1 MASRRYT
8 AMHWGIYE
16 VEDRPGALPTLHGLS
31 SDQDPSPIGLDMLD
45 ESVSRLRIRRPAIRR
60 GWLEK
65 GPGPTG
71 ARGSD
76 AFVEVDWGTAL
87 DHVAAEVARV
97 RKAHGNGAIFGGS
110 YGWSSAG
117 RFHHAQSQLHRFLNV
132 AGGYVRS
139 VDTYSLGAGR
149 ALLPYLVMP
158 MDELNASHTSWEVLA
173 EHCRLFVTF
182 GGVPL
187 KNTQVSSGGAGDHRA
202 RAGLRAMAA
211 AGTRFVNISPVRDN
225 LDTGGPVE
233 WIPIRPNTDTALM
246 LALGHE
252 VLRHPRF
259 DRGFLDRCTVGFEH
273 VRAYLT
279 GDVDGTPKTPEWAE
293 AITDVPA
300 ARTRALAGELM
311 ATRSLVNAAW
321 SLQRASHGEQ
331 PFWALITLGCLLG
344 QVGLPGGGFALG
356 YGPMNTQGS
365 AHPRFG
371 GPTLPQ
377 GRNAVP
383 GFIPVARIADMLL
396 HPGASFPYRG
406 ETHTYPEIR
415 LVYWAG
421 GNPFHHHQDLNRLQR
436 AWGRPETVVV
446 HEPYWTPTARRAD
459 IVLPAT
465 TPLERN
471 DIGYAT
477 REGHVVAMQRAVA
490 PFAEARDDYA
500 IFSALAERLDLGPA
514 FTEGLDEMGWL
525 RRLYGESAARAK
537 AVGIDLPDF
546 QRFWSEGL
554 IQLAPHDCPFT
565 LLEAFRGDPQVH
577 PLDTPS
583 GRIELFSETI
593 AGYGLEDCPGQA
605 VWREP
610 AEWLGAPAAARH
622 PLHLI
627 SDQPQRRLHSQL
639 DHSPYSR
646 AGKVAGREPVYLNPR
661 DAAARSIADGDVV
674 ELSNDRGRCL
684 AGAIVTPDIMPGV
697 ARLATGAWFDP
708 KEGPEGTTEK
718 HGNPNALTLD
728 RGASGFSQGCA
739 AQSCLVQARRL
750 DGPPPPVTAFTLP
763 RGINIK

>member
-1 MASRRYT
+1 
-8 AMHWGIYE
+8 MHWGIYE
-16 VEDRPGALPTLHGLS
+16 VEPHAGALPVLHGLS
-31 SDQDPSPIGLDMLD
+31 TDEDPSPIGLDMLD
-45 ESVSRLRIRRPAIRR
+45 AEVSRLRIRRPAIRR
-60 GWLEK
+60 GWLEN
-65 GPGPTG
+65 GPGPTQG
-71 ARGSD
+71 RGHD
-76 AFVEVDWGTAL
+76 EFVEVDWDTAL

-97 RKAHGNGAIFGGS
+97 RREHGNGAIFGGS

-117 RFHHAQSQLHRFLNV
+117 RFHHAQSQLHRFLNA

-139 VDTYSLGAGR
+139 VDSYSLGAGR
-149 ALLPYLVMP
+149 ALMPYLVMS

-187 KNTQVSSGGAGDHRA
+187 KNTQVASGGAGDHRA
-202 RAGLRAMAA
+202 RGGLRAMAA

-225 LDTGGPVE
+225 LETSGPVE

-252 VLRHPRF
+252 ALRHPRF
-259 DRGFLDRCTVGFEH
+259 DRAFLDRCTVGFDG

-279 GDVDGTPKTPEWAE
+279 GGADGTPKTPEWAE
-293 AITDVPA
+293 AITGVPA
-300 ARTRALAGELM
+300 ARTRALADELM
-311 ATRSLVNAAW
+311 GTRSLVNAAW
-321 SLQRASHGEQ
+321 SLQRAAHGEQ
-331 PFWALITLGCLLG
+331 PFWAALTLGCLIG

-365 AHPRFG
+365 SHPRFG

-377 GRNAVP
+377 GRNPV
-383 GFIPVARIADMLL
+383 GDFIPVARIADMLL
-396 HPGASFPYRG
+396 HPGEPFTYRG
-406 ETHTYPEIR
+406 ETRAYPDIR

-436 AWGRPETVVV
+436 AWGRPETVIV

-471 DIGYAT
+471 DIGFAT
-477 REGHVVAMQRAVA
+477 REGHVVAMERVVA

-500 IFSALAERLDLGPA
+500 ILSEVAERLGLRDA
-514 FTEGLDEMGWL
+514 FTEGLEEAGWL
-525 RRLYGESAARAK
+525 RRLYGESAARAA

-546 QRFWSEGL
+546 QQFWHQG
-554 IQLAPHDCPFT
+554 IIRLAPHDKPFT
-565 LLEAFRGDPQVH
+565 LLAEFRENPDAH
-577 PLDTPS
+577 PLNTPT

-593 AGYGLEDCPGQA
+593 AAYELEDCPGQA
-605 VWREP
+605 MWREP
-610 AEWLGAPAAARH
+610 TEWLGAPKAAWY
-622 PLHLI
+622 PLHLL

-646 AGKVAGREPVYLNPR
+646 AGKVAGREPVYLNPE
-661 DAAARSIADGDVV
+661 DATARGIADGDLV
-674 ELSNDRGRCL
+674 ELFNDRGRCL
-684 AGAIVTPDIMPGV
+684 AGAIVSPDIMPGV

-708 KEGPEGTTEK
+708 EGTTEK
-718 HGNPNALTLD
+718 HGNPNSLTLD
-728 RGASGFSQGCA
+728 RGASSFSQGCA
-739 AQSCLVQARRL
+739 AQSCLVEAQL
-750 DGPPPPVTAFTLP
+750 FKGPPPLVTAFTLP
-763 RGINIK
+763 RGIAEVR

>member
-1 MASRRYT
+1 MAAEADHQYT

-16 VEDRPGALPTLHGLS
+16 VERRPGHLPLLHGLS
-31 SDQDPSPIGLDMLD
+31 TDPDPSPIGLDMLD
-45 ESVSRLRIRRPAIRR
+45 ASVTKLRVRCPAIRR
-60 GWLEK
+60 GWLEN
-65 GPGPTG
+65 GPGATA
-71 ARGSD
+71 ARGQD
-76 AFVEVDWGTAL
+76 EFVEVDWDTAL
-87 DHVAAEVARV
+87 AHVAAEVARV
-97 RKAHGNGAIFGGS
+97 SGTHGNGAIFGGS

-139 VDTYSLGAGR
+139 VDSYSLGAGR
-149 ALLPYLVMP
+149 ALLPYLLMP
-158 MDELNASHTSWEVLA
+158 MDELNASHTSWTLLA
-173 EHCRLFVTF
+173 EHCRLFVSF

-202 RAGLRAMAA
+202 RAGLRAMTA

-233 WIPIRPNTDTALM
+233 WIPIRPNTDTAMM
-246 LALGHE
+246 LALCHG
-252 VLRHPRF
+252 VLHHPGF
-259 DRGFLDRCTVGFEH
+259 DRSFLDRCTVGFDR
-273 VRAYLT
+273 VRSKLA
-279 GDVDGTPKTPEWAE
+279 GDAGGTAKTPEWAE
-293 AITDVPA
+293 AITGVPA
-300 ARTRALAGELM
+300 ARIRALADELM
-311 ATRSLVNAAW
+311 GTRSLVNAAW

-331 PFWALITLGCLLG
+331 PFWAAITLGCLIG

-383 GFIPVARIADMLL
+383 DFIPVARIADMLL
-396 HPGASFPYRG
+396 HPGGRFTYRG
-406 ETHTYPEIR
+406 ETRRYPDIR

-436 AWGRPETVVV
+436 AWGRPETVIV
-446 HEPYWTPTARRAD
+446 HEPFWTPTARRAD

-477 REGHVVAMQRAVA
+477 REGHIVAMRRAVA
-490 PFAEARDDYA
+490 PLAKARDDYA
-500 IFSALAERLDLGPA
+500 ILAALAERLGRHDA

-525 RRLYGESAARAK
+525 HRLYGESADRAA
-537 AVGIDLPDF
+537 AVGIDLPPF
-546 QRFWSEGL
+546 QRFWTQGL
-554 IQLAPHDCPFT
+554 VRLAPHGRPFT
-565 LLEAFRGDPQVH
+565 MLSAFCADPVAH
-577 PLDTPS
+577 PLGTPS
-583 GRIELFSETI
+583 GRIELFCDAI
-593 AGYGLEDCPGQA
+593 AGYGLEDCPGHA

-610 AEWLGAPAAARH
+610 VEWLGSADTARH
-622 PLHLI
+622 PLHLL
-627 SDQPQRRLHSQL
+627 SDQPARRLHSQL

-646 AGKVAGREPVYLNPR
+646 AGKVAEREPVYLNPE
-661 DAAARSIADGDVV
+661 DAAARGIADGDVV
-674 ELSNDRGRCL
+674 ELFNDRGRCL
-684 AGAIVTPDIMPGV
+684 AGAIVTPDIMRGV
-697 ARLATGAWFDP
+697 TRLATGAWFDP
-708 KEGPEGTTEK
+708 EGGLDK

-739 AQSCLVQARRL
+739 AQSCLIQARRFEA
-750 DGPPPPVTAFTLP
+750 PAPPVTAYVLP
-763 RGINIK
+763 KGISG